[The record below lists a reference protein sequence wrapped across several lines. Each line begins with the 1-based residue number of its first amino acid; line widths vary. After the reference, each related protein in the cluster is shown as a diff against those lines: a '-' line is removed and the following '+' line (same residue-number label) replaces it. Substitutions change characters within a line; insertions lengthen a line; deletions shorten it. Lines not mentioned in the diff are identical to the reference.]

1 MYNGLT
7 GCEKVQIG
15 SEITNDQESVISYTV
30 DDCNLL
36 LECLEE
42 KLDSQQ
48 RRIVELMRQCR
59 ETELK

>member
-1 MYNGLT
+1 MHNGLT
-7 GCEKVQIG
+7 WCENGPIG

-42 KLDSQQ
+42 KLESQQ
-48 RRIVELMRQCR
+48 RRIVELIWQCR
-59 ETELK
+59 ELY